1 LFHEILL
8 FQDLIRQL
16 GSTYGNGQ
24 LELLDWFPLF
34 AVILAAALVFNSLI
48 PATVIGRNIA
58 RKDEDMLGSSSLYY
72 SYCIFLYL
80 SPIHRAVF
88 SPLPVSLDN
97 PFNFHH
103 SVYRFRHKPA

>member
-1 LFHEILL
+1 MMRQIYKGLFHEIIL

-58 RKDEDMLGSSSLYY
+58 RKDEDMLGRSSLL
-72 SYCIFLYL
+72 SFILYCLGFRESSHKLWL
-80 SPIHRAVF
+80 EGIHCRQKF
-88 SPLPVSLDN
+88 GKLISC
-97 PFNFHH
+97 
-103 SVYRFRHKPA
+103 

>member
-1 LFHEILL
+1 MMSQIYKGRCHEIIL

-58 RKDEDMLGSSSLYY
+58 RKDEDMLGRSSLYY
-72 SYCIFLYL
+72 SCCIVLDF
-80 SPIHRAVF
+80 A
-88 SPLPVSLDN
+88 SPLN
-97 PFNFHH
+97 ITRKNIHF
-103 SVYRFRHKPA
+103 